1 MKKLKVLMLVVI
13 LVVAKKVYDYEKYK
27 LDEVDTS
34 EQ

>member
-27 LDEVDTS
+27 SDEVYTNG
-34 EQ
+34 

>member
-27 LDEVDTS
+27 PDEVDTH
-34 EQ
+34 E